1 MLTLFTHTKKEK
13 QRQMHPSGSHPSFR
27 FVSCPTT
34 ESSSLRM
41 SHQYLLQTTLIIKSP
56 SHGSTHISIAARR
69 LHGEELTKVA
79 HEEHRADK
87 HARASEE
94 DHV

>member
-1 MLTLFTHTKKEK
+1 MTSRCIPRF
-13 QRQMHPSGSHPSFR
+13 PSFVSFR
-27 FVSCPTT
+27 FVSCPTA

-41 SHQYLLQTTLIIKSP
+41 SHQYLLQTTLISP
-56 SHGSTHISIAARR
+56 SQGLSIAARR

-87 HARASEE
+87 HSRASEE